1 MTASTKPIRPE
12 LVLRSNRPRV
22 VVDQVFEQWLG
33 RGDRGLPRGRRL
45 AHDLVG
51 ILAVRQPG
59 DADVLELDA
68 RRVPLELTDEPDEGG
83 HPGAAGLLARRVDVV
98 GEDDPRRIAREQSD
112 LAGRERGPE
121 AGHDV
126 VEARL
131 VRHQGVRVA
140 LDDDRLARL
149 ADGTLGLVDEIQRAA
164 LVEQRRRRGVE
175 VLRSVTLEQP
185 AAEPH
190 GVAVLV
196 ADREQDPGPELVVH
210 AAAAALARG
219 RQADFDELVR
229 PDVALGAQ
237 RPGQLV
243 PATGRPAEL
252 VRLDR
257 RVREAASV
265 EVVEGGL
272 AGVRGHEHGVV
283 EGDRAVEDPA
293 QARSMGILVLGA
305 LVDLDAR
312 ALGEGSERL
321 REGHAIALHHEA
333 EDVASKA
340 AAEAMPA
347 LARWRDDERRCLLAV
362 ERAEPLVGAP
372 CLLQADRFADD
383 LDDRQLVLHF
393 GCDTDRQIAPPGPE
407 HGCGPVKS

>member
-1 MTASTKPIRPE
+1 MASSR
-12 LVLRSNRPRV
+12 RSGIGDLPDGGHDGFDEADPAGARLEVEPARV
-22 VVDQVFEQWLG
+22 MVDQVFEEWLG
-33 RGDRGLPRGRRL
+33 LGDRGLPRGRRL

-68 RRVPLELTDEPDEGG
+68 RRVPLELADEPDEGG

-98 GEDDPRRIAREQSD
+98 GEDDPRRIAGEQRD
-112 LAGRERGPE
+112 LAGRERGAE

-131 VRHQGVRVA
+131 VRHQGVRIA

-149 ADGTLGLVDEIQRAA
+149 ADGALGLVDEIERAA

-196 ADREQDPGPELVVH
+196 ADREEDPGPELVVH
-210 AAAAALARG
+210 AAASTLARG
-219 RQADFDELVR
+219 RQADLDELVR

-243 PATGRPAEL
+243 PATGRPTEL

-257 RVREAASV
+257 RVREAATR
-265 EVVEGGL
+265 GGSRGR
-272 AGVRGHEHGVV
+272 ACRRSRTRARRGRRRSRCRGRRGV
-283 EGDRAVEDPA
+283 
-293 QARSMGILVLGA
+293 
-305 LVDLDAR
+305 
-312 ALGEGSERL
+312 ALG
-321 REGHAIALHHEA
+321 GHPRAWCARR
-333 EDVASKA
+333 SRRP
-340 AAEAMPA
+340 PA
-347 LARWRDDERRCLLAV
+347 GR
-362 ERAEPLVGAP
+362 G
-372 CLLQADRFADD
+372 
-383 LDDRQLVLHF
+383 F
-393 GCDTDRQIAPPGPE
+393 GAPPGR
-407 HGCGPVKS
+407 SRYRAASRS